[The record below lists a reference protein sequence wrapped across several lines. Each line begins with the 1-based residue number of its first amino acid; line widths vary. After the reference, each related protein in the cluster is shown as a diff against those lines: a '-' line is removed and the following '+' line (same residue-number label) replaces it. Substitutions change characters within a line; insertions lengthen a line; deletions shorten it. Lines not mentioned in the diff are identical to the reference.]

1 MWGFRVPVSVRLA
14 WVLVRPAPVLSTLVS
29 ISLAQPETL
38 AFQAIAAALLTVS
51 DLADR
56 SGSKLDRQFLDQKA
70 AVALANIIRQL
81 WVGTRS
87 TQFQTHRRK
96 AAVEISLPRS
106 CPLPLSADDPMPSL
120 AASIIQ
126 RQVAERTGLYVP
138 G

>member
-38 AFQAIAAALLTVS
+38 AFQATAAALLTVS
-51 DLADR
+51 ELADR

-81 WVGTRS
+81 WVGCVS
-87 TQFQTHRRK
+87 
-96 AAVEISLPRS
+96 
-106 CPLPLSADDPMPSL
+106 
-120 AASIIQ
+120 SINKHHG
-126 RQVAERTGLYVP
+126 RQVRVGKLPMLYLWFEYLTKRTRIANLSEIRVP

>member
-38 AFQAIAAALLTVS
+38 AFQATAAALLTVS

-81 WVGTRS
+81 WVVCRLRTRIDALHGILRTSSHRQGKGTGNLNSFLGR
-87 TQFQTHRRK
+87 H
-96 AAVEISLPRS
+96 
-106 CPLPLSADDPMPSL
+106 
-120 AASIIQ
+120 
-126 RQVAERTGLYVP
+126 
-138 G
+138 

>member
-38 AFQAIAAALLTVS
+38 AFQATAAALLTVS

-81 WVGTRS
+81 WVENGRS
-87 TQFQTHRRK
+87 
-96 AAVEISLPRS
+96 ISGCVGHYLHLLDPTAGPRS
-106 CPLPLSADDPMPSL
+106 AHDLL
-120 AASIIQ
+120 
-126 RQVAERTGLYVP
+126 
-138 G
+138 